1 MNKNILFLENF
12 YTLLNSGY
20 SVEESLKLCQYILNL
35 SFIKKIEDKLKHGE
49 DIYDILLQSSF
60 PTIFKEYFSF
70 FRNKN
75 SLSEA
80 IEKSLQIYKSQQTY
94 KEMLKS
100 KLTYPVILLVFLFL
114 FSIFVELV
122 LLPTVNDLFVSFQ
135 VQKSFFIQM
144 IFTFFSIFPLLF
156 IILISCLFF
165 MIIQLYDG
173 LKHKKFKMIEF
184 YLKRKGISQLLQ
196 KYFSLKFVI
205 YYYELSLEE
214 VDSAQIIYILN
225 QQMNESDLKIV
236 LYELSNRLQD
246 GESLEDALHDFE
258 YFDSLFLTFFKM
270 YIQNPQQQDSLK
282 YYIQLTYQQLD
293 QLISQVLKYMIP
305 TIYGFVAIFVITIYI
320 SIIIP
325 MMNIIS
331 DI

>member
-144 IFTFFSIFPLLF
+144 MFTFFSIFPLLF

>member
-114 FSIFVELV
+114 FSIFVEIV

-144 IFTFFSIFPLLF
+144 MFTFFSIFPLLF

>member
-114 FSIFVELV
+114 FSIFVEIV

-144 IFTFFSIFPLLF
+144 MFTFFSIFPLLF

-173 LKHKKFKMIEF
+173 LKHKKFKLIEF